1 MEVDVPTIVRELF
14 TAPVFA
20 EDEEK
25 SRIAG
30 LLQPILITVMVLV
43 MLFSVPA
50 YVMSPLLGRVLIE
63 IALAFVI
70 LFMLLLLRRGHVR
83 PVAYVLS
90 STLWILVTYGA
101 YEAGGFRGTI
111 MAAYIG
117 IIVIAELLLG
127 TRAGVIFGT
136 LSIAATG
143 WMLYSDGR
151 GWLPPPPSY
160 ATLTTF
166 WIEFTAVV
174 IGVVILLSFVI
185 TSLQQA
191 LDRASRGQNELAHKV
206 DEVQV
211 LAQKTIEANE
221 FKSRLIARISHE
233 VRTPLGALLGITE
246 LLQQNAY
253 GPLTPA
259 QYDITERIISN
270 SRSLERVFAE
280 LLDQAQ
286 IESGHL
292 RLRKEPFSPRVM
304 AETVYANCL
313 PLAQR
318 KRLTMLFEIDPDLPR
333 ILIGDSAR
341 VEQILSNLVVNAI
354 KFTETGKVMV
364 CVRRQSDS
372 QWTLQVSDTGIG
384 IPKESQLYIFE
395 PFRQA
400 GEESGWEVSGVG
412 LGLSIV
418 KQLVLAMDGT
428 IHLES
433 DVGCGS
439 TFTVLMPLEVAV

>member
-1 MEVDVPTIVRELF
+1 MEVNVLTTLLALF
-14 TAPVFA
+14 NPPIFKD
-20 EDEEK
+20 DEEK
-25 SRIAG
+25 SRVAG

-50 YVMSPLLGRVLIE
+50 YFMTPVIGRILIE
-63 IALAFVI
+63 IFLIATTLVM
-70 LFMLLLLRRGHVR
+70 LFLLRRGYVR
-83 PVAYVLS
+83 PVAYLLS
-90 STLWILVTYGA
+90 STLWLVVTYGT

-127 TRAGVIFGT
+127 TRAGVLFGS
-136 LSIAATG
+136 LSLAATG
-143 WMLYSDGR
+143 WMLYADGR

-166 WIEFTAVV
+166 WIEFASVV
-174 IGVVILLSFVI
+174 IGVVVLLSFVI

-191 LDRASRGQNELAHKV
+191 LDRARRDERELAQKIS
-206 DEVQV
+206 EVQI

-221 FKSRLIARISHE
+221 FKSRLISRISHE
-233 VRTPLGALLGITE
+233 VRTPLGALLGISE
-246 LLQQNAY
+246 MLQQNVY

-259 QYDITERIISN
+259 QYDMTGRIISN
-270 SRSLERVFAE
+270 SRSLERVFSE

-292 RLRKEPFSPRVM
+292 RLKKEPFSPRLM
-304 AETVYANCL
+304 AETVYSNCL

-318 KRLTMLFEIDPDLPR
+318 KRLTMQFEVDPNLPPV
-333 ILIGDSAR
+333 LIGDPVR
-341 VEQILSNLVVNAI
+341 VEQILSNLIVNAI
-354 KFTETGKVMV
+354 KFTETGQVMV
-364 CVRRQSDS
+364 CVRREGATH
-372 QWTLQVSDTGIG
+372 WVLQVSDTGIG
-384 IPKESQLYIFE
+384 IPKETQSYIFE

-400 GEESGWEVSGVG
+400 NEIGGWEVSGVG

-418 KQLVLAMDGT
+418 KQLVIVMGGT
-428 IHLES
+428 IHLHSE
-433 DVGCGS
+433 VGQGS
-439 TFTVLMPLEVAV
+439 TFTVLLPLEVAV